1 MPRYVYHPTSPDT
14 IRRIIQELSFRDHIV
29 HAWRGK
35 TGPLREYLRDFRLG
49 KVRLTPERVQLLEEL
64 IYWRIEKKQRGKR
77 GKGAPTFSPDRE
89 GERLIA
95 NIVRRRKKQRYGNR
109 RLPRGGLRKLL
120 DEVIEQ
126 LDSRPDGT
134 SFFDDYQGTIS
145 EKTILADLKRGK
157 RKPKSSAQR
166 SN

>member
-1 MPRYVYHPTSPDT
+1 MPRFLYRPTPLDT
-14 IRRIIQELSFRDHIV
+14 IQRRQRESAFRDHIIR
-29 HAWRGK
+29 AYRRD

-49 KVRLTPERVQLLEEL
+49 KVRLTPDHVELLENL

-77 GKGAPTFSPDRE
+77 GKGAPTFNHDRE

-95 NIVRRRKKQRYGNR
+95 HLVRKLKKQRYGNR
-109 RLPRGGLRKLL
+109 RLPRGGLLKLL

-126 LDSRPDGT
+126 LDSRPDGS

-145 EKTILADLKRGK
+145 KKRILADLKRGK
-157 RKPKSSAQR
+157 REPKSSAQR
-166 SN
+166 SD